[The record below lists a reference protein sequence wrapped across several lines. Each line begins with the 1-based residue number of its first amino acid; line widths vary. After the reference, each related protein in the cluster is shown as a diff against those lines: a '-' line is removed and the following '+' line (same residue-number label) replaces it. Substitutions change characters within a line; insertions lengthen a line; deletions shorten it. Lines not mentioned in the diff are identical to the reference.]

1 MNKPFGV
8 DIWNRRCFL
17 QVSSFKFHPSRF
29 SLSTDAAGYI
39 HLSPMKILVIGS
51 GGREHALLWKLAQSP
66 RVTELICTPGNAGT
80 SELATN
86 HPIAASDLPGLVAL
100 AKSEQVDLTVVGPD
114 DPLAAGIVDLFQKEG
129 LRVFGPLAA
138 AARLESSKSFA
149 KEFMIRHGIP
159 TAGSA
164 TFSNPEAALDHCANA
179 SYPLV
184 VKADGLALGKGVV
197 IAQTQK
203 EAEAAIREIM
213 IEKVFGEAGNI
224 IVIEEFLTGPECS
237 LHALID
243 GKNYL
248 LFPDAKDH
256 KRALE
261 GDQGLNTG
269 GMGTISPSGVVDAAM
284 QERLKQEVLE
294 PFVKGL
300 AVDNFPFQGML
311 FPGLMMTP
319 AGPKVLEFNCRF
331 GDPETQS
338 LMRRLKSDLLDLIE
352 ATIDRKLSET
362 TPVWNERAA
371 VCIVL
376 ASGGYPGPIEKGK
389 VITGIEEANAD
400 PDVMVFHAGT
410 TLKDGQVVTS
420 GGRVL
425 GITALGASLEEARQ
439 KAYAAA
445 DKIAFEG
452 KHLRRDIG
460 A

>member
-1 MNKPFGV
+1 M
-8 DIWNRRCFL
+8 L
-17 QVSSFKFHPSRF
+17 QR
-29 SLSTDAAGYI
+29 
-39 HLSPMKILVIGS
+39 MKILVIGS

-66 RVTELICTPGNAGT
+66 RVTSLHCAPGNAGT
-80 SELATN
+80 AAIATN
-86 HPIAASDLPGLVAL
+86 HPVAATDLAGLVSL
-100 AKSEQVDLTVVGPD
+100 AKTEKIDLTVVGPD
-114 DPLAAGIVDLFQKEG
+114 DPLAAGIVDLFEKEG
-129 LRVFGPLAA
+129 LRVFGPKAS
-138 AARLESSKSFA
+138 AARLEASKSFA
-149 KEFMIRHGIP
+149 KDFMVRHGIP

-164 TFSNPEAALDHCANA
+164 TYSDPEAALAHCRSA

-197 IAQTQK
+197 IAQSQE
-203 EAEAAIREIM
+203 EAEEAVRQSM
-213 IEKVFGEAGNI
+213 IEKVFGDAGNI
-224 IVIEEFLTGPECS
+224 VVIEEFLTGPECS
-237 LHALID
+237 IHALVD
-243 GKNYL
+243 GKGYS

-269 GMGTISPSGVVDAAM
+269 GMGTISPSRVADDAM
-284 QERLKQEVLE
+284 QERIRKEVLD
-294 PFVKGL
+294 PFVRGL
-300 AVDNFPFQGML
+300 EADRLPFSGML

-319 AGPKVLEFNCRF
+319 DGPKVLEFNCRF

-352 ATIDRKLSET
+352 ATIEGKLSSVTPEWET
-362 TPVWNERAA
+362 RAA

-389 VITGIEEANAD
+389 VITGIEEASSN
-400 PDVMVFHAGT
+400 PDVVVFHAGT
-410 TLKDGQVVTS
+410 AAKDGRVVTN

-425 GITALGASLEEARQ
+425 GVTALGATLEEARA

-445 DKIAFEG
+445 DKISFEG
-452 KHLRRDIG
+452 KQLRRDIG

>member
-1 MNKPFGV
+1 
-8 DIWNRRCFL
+8 
-17 QVSSFKFHPSRF
+17 
-29 SLSTDAAGYI
+29 
-39 HLSPMKILVIGS
+39 MKILVIGS

-66 RVTELICTPGNAGT
+66 RVTQFHCAPGNAGT
-80 SELATN
+80 GQLATN
-86 HPIAASDLPGLVAL
+86 HPVAASDLPGLLAL
-100 AKSEQVDLTVVGPD
+100 ARSEQVDLTIVGPD

-129 LRVFGPLAA
+129 LRVFGPVAA

-149 KEFMIRHGIP
+149 KEFMLRHGIP
-159 TAGSA
+159 TAGSF
-164 TFSNPEAALDHCANA
+164 TFSDAEAALKHCRTAG
-179 SYPLV
+179 YPLV

-197 IAQTQK
+197 IAQVQG
-203 EAEAAIREIM
+203 EAERAIREIM
-213 IEKVFGEAGNI
+213 VEKVFGNAGNTV
-224 IVIEEFLTGPECS
+224 VIEEFLTGPECS

-243 GKNYL
+243 EKNYI

-256 KRALE
+256 KRALD

-269 GMGTISPSGVVDAAM
+269 GMGTISPSCVLDQEM
-284 QERLKQEVLE
+284 QARLLEEVME

-300 AVDNFPFQGML
+300 AADGLPFKGML

-319 AGPKVLEFNCRF
+319 NGPKVLEFNCRF

-352 ATIDRKLSET
+352 ATIDGRLAAAQ
-362 TPVWNERAA
+362 PVWDDRAA

-389 VITGIEEANAD
+389 VITGIEEASAD
-400 PDVMVFHAGT
+400 RDIVVFHAGT
-410 TLKDGQVVTS
+410 AIKDGLVVTS

-425 GITALGASLEEARQ
+425 GVTALGATLNEARA

-445 DKIAFEG
+445 DKISFEG
-452 KHLRRDIG
+452 KQLRRDIG